1 MSRIVFAALLSL
13 LAVAPVAEAK
23 VYDVPAELGSQ
34 LRKVAKRSEVPVRVP
49 RRLDLDFSGR
59 TYASGTGSRRS
70 WSLSLAGAPDCGGAS
85 ACFLATFTGQRAGRP
100 GLRRTVE
107 LANGIT
113 GYYKPMSCGASC
125 SPAMIEWFQRRV
137 LYGIQAKVGAV
148 TAEGQQRAMVRAAN
162 SAIRSRPR

>member
-1 MSRIVFAALLSL
+1 MARLVLVAVLSL
-13 LAVAPVAEAK
+13 LVAAPVAEAK

-34 LRKVAKRSEVPVRVP
+34 LRRVAKRTDVPVRVP
-49 RRLDLDFSGR
+49 RRIDLDFAGR

-85 ACFLATFTGQRAGRP
+85 ACFLARFSGQRAGRP
-100 GLRRTVE
+100 ALRRTVE

-113 GYYKPMSCGASC
+113 GYYKPMACGASC
-125 SPAMIEWFQRRV
+125 SPAVIEWFQRRV
-137 LYGIQAKVGAV
+137 LYTIEAKVGAA

-162 SAIRSRPR
+162 SAIRARPR